1 MDACNVRME
10 TPVGRVRLAFG
21 YDLEE
26 TDIAEGMIEYGWASL
41 RGHDLRVRYR
51 YLRDI
56 PRFFED
62 FGDDDERF
70 DEFEDEFDSINQIE
84 FGARWAVTRSWAL
97 LYDVRYSF
105 EDSIFL
111 THRGGVEYISRCS
124 CWAIRVTVE
133 DDRSRGVE
141 FGVQYVVLGLGDDT
155 VRPFSGGAFGAGM
168 GSGGG
173 PFGR

>member
-1 MDACNVRME
+1 MDA
-10 TPVGRVRLAFG
+10 GH
-21 YDLEE
+21 
-26 TDIAEGMIEYGWASL
+26 TDVL
-41 RGHDLRVRYR
+41 LLTRGHPTGYGR
-51 YLRDI
+51 
-56 PRFFED
+56 
-62 FGDDDERF
+62 
-70 DEFEDEFDSINQIE
+70 DSINQIE